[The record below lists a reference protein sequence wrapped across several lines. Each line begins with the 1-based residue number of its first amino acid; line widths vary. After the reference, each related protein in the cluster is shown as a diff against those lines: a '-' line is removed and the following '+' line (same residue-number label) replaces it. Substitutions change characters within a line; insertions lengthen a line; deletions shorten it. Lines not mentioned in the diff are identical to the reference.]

1 MPPFLLNSKTYKMY
15 KLKKQ
20 YKGVELIKNGR
31 LIRLDTV
38 KSNEVKLLG
47 LEKYFT
53 KSKKDKKSKDPVG
66 SKL

>member
-1 MPPFLLNSKTYKMY
+1 MY

>member
-1 MPPFLLNSKTYKMY
+1 MY

-47 LEKYFT
+47 LEIYFT

>member
-1 MPPFLLNSKTYKMY
+1 MY

-31 LIRLDTV
+31 LIRLDSV
-38 KSNEVKLLG
+38 KSNEVKLLN
-47 LEKYFT
+47 LERYFT
-53 KSKKDKKSKDPVG
+53 KSKKDKKSNNPVG

>member
-1 MPPFLLNSKTYKMY
+1 MPPFLLNLKTYKMY

-38 KSNEVKLLG
+38 KSNEVKLLD

-53 KSKKDKKSKDPVG
+53 KSKKDKKSDNIVG